1 MKRTLSYIISYLIL
15 FLLLL
20 GLAIFD
26 LKNIKVK
33 YIQTLWGN
41 IDFISSTAFSL
52 LPFLVFLLIIGLIIT
67 RKWVFRVEKL
77 SIGGFNLIFDNPD
90 QLFKRQI
97 RTFLDT
103 KRTLFQID
111 FEHDNFDETIN
122 SYYETYKFLR
132 DEIKILGD
140 AKKKKTKKSKKLK
153 DTELLYDLSNDI
165 IKELNHF
172 LTKNQ
177 NNYKRWYK
185 YMEKVKEEQFYL
197 SPIGDLQKEYK
208 NYEQLCR
215 DFTKINEF
223 FIDKVAVEFEINI
236 VKWGID
242 QSDS

>member
-77 SIGGFNLIFDNPD
+77 SIGGFNIIFDNPD

-223 FIDKVAVEFEINI
+223 FIHKVAVEFEINI
-236 VKWGID
+236 AKWGID

>member
-1 MKRTLSYIISYLIL
+1 MKRILIYIISYLIL

-41 IDFISSTAFSL
+41 IDFISSTAFAL
-52 LPFLVFLLIIGLIIT
+52 LPFLVFLLIIGLILT

-140 AKKKKTKKSKKLK
+140 AKRKKNKKSKKLK

-223 FIDKVAVEFEINI
+223 FIQEVAGEFEINI
-236 VKWGID
+236 AKWGID